1 MALHQFIEKPLKTLL
16 INNMNKAFSHLRVS
30 SEYSITQGLLT
41 INQLVECAKKY
52 SVPSLALTD
61 KSNMFA
67 MVKFFSKC
75 EAEGIKPISGSSLKV
90 IFDEDDTSHELLF
103 LAKNNNGHKN
113 LMKVISMAHNNFTY
127 QNPII
132 NFKDL
137 QEFKNDVIAISGG
150 KDSHLFELIKRKKNN
165 EANNRIDKFLKFFK
179 DNFFIEVQK
188 TNRSD
193 EHEYFSNILPLACS
207 KGVPLIATNDV
218 LFSRPDDYET
228 HETKVCIN
236 TGRTLNDPNR
246 EKIFSNEQY
255 FKSPKE
261 MQDLFNGF
269 DELIDNTNEIAKK
282 CNVSLHAKEY
292 FLPEYPVPKEH
303 NFDSY
308 ISELSHEK
316 LNQLIIDFDIK
327 KKEIYKQR
335 LDYELNQIKKMG
347 FSSYFL
353 IVYDFIQWSKD
364 NDVPVG
370 PGRGSGAGSLV
381 AYSLGIT
388 TLDPI
393 DHGLLFERFLN
404 PERISMPD
412 FDIDFCMEKRDSVIE
427 YVSKKYGAEAV
438 SQIATF
444 GTMAARAVVRDVARA
459 MGKPYALGDR
469 ISKMIPF
476 APGMTLDRAKEEQP
490 VFAQATKN
498 DPEVREVVDLAYKL
512 EGIARN
518 VGKHA
523 GGVVIAPGS
532 LSDFCPIYN
541 DRQSSSIMTQYDKD
555 DVEKIGLVKFDFL
568 GLRTLT
574 VIDKALKSINRSLK
588 KGEKKLNLDNIPLND
603 PKVFELLSSGKTMAV
618 FQLESTGMRDL
629 IKKLKPTKFEEI
641 TALLA
646 LYRPGPLNSGMHT
659 TFVDRKHGR
668 SQVTYPHELLE
679 PVLSETYGVI
689 VYQEQVMEAARVL
702 AGYSMGQADIL
713 RRVMG
718 KKKVEE
724 MEEQREIFIKG
735 CDKKSIPAKTAE
747 KIFELIEQFAEYGF
761 NKSHSAAYAVI
772 SYQTAFLK
780 TYYPEH
786 FMAAVLSTEL
796 GNTDK
801 IYSLIKECE
810 RMNINVLKPNILS
823 SNKMFLV
830 NDAGDIEYG
839 LGAVKGVADS
849 FIKHVCE
856 IRKSKSFNDLWD
868 FSKKVDIKLGGKK
881 SLEALSQSGAFDSI
895 APSRS
900 IAISCIEDMLK
911 DGSKNMSKQAGMSG
925 DLFSSLNDSFDPYE
939 KYKNIQDMN
948 LSELLSLEKKSLGY
962 YLSGHPV
969 NAIETKVNS
978 LRSIKINKLNYDT
991 KKASL
996 VVLINS
1002 VRQIKDKKG
1011 KPLTFINFDDGSGVM
1026 DGIVPSEVLEDCH
1039 EILKDGKILVVKG
1052 AVEIDDY
1059 RSKEIGDA
1067 MFRMRVKEVK
1077 SLDEE
1082 LLRKIQE
1089 VTLNLEKSDLFSLEE
1104 LSDKLEKLN
1113 KELWKSSGC
1122 ILNVKVITNDSE
1134 AIIDLGDKFKFEPT
1148 LSNLSLLDEAFGKN
1162 ALEI

>member
-1 MALHQFIEKPLKTLL
+1 MKNI
-16 INNMNKAFSHLRVS
+16 FSHLRIS
-30 SEYSITQGLLT
+30 SEFSISQGLLT
-41 INQLVECAKKY
+41 INQIVDCAQKNNIP
-52 SVPSLALTD
+52 SVALTD

-67 MVKFFSKC
+67 MVKFFNKC
-75 EAEGIKPISGSSLKV
+75 EAAGIKPISGSSIRV
-90 IFDEDDTSHELLF
+90 IFDGDDSSHDLLC
-103 LAKNNNGHKN
+103 LAKNNDGHRN
-113 LMKVISMAHNNFTY
+113 LMQVISSAHNNYNY
-127 QNPII
+127 QSPII
-132 NFKDL
+132 NFDDLKTFKD
-137 QEFKNDVIAISGG
+137 DIVVISGG
-150 KDSHLFELIKRKKNN
+150 KDSHIYELSKQNKLEEIENK
-165 EANNRIDKFLKFFK
+165 IDDFLMVFK
-179 DNFFIEVQK
+179 DDFFIEVQK
-188 TNRSD
+188 TNRPD
-193 EHEYFSNILPLACS
+193 EIDYFSNILPLS
-207 KGVPLIATNDV
+207 SKKGVPLIATNDV
-218 LFSRPDDYET
+218 LFAKKDDYEI

-236 TGRTLNDPNR
+236 TGKTLNDPNR
-246 EKIFSNEQY
+246 EKPFSDEQY
-255 FKSPKE
+255 FKSSDE
-261 MQDLFNGF
+261 MQKLFNGF
-269 DELIDNTNEIAKK
+269 DELIDNTNEVAKK
-282 CNVSLHAKEY
+282 CNVSLHTKGY

-303 NFDSY
+303 DFDSFLVD
-308 ISELSHEK
+308 LSTKRLSSLIDKFEK
-316 LNQLIIDFDIK
+316 AKQK
-327 KKEIYKQR
+327 IYLQR
-335 LDYELNQIKKMG
+335 LEYELNQIKKMG

-412 FDIDFCMEKRDSVIE
+412 FDIDFCMEKRDSVID
-427 YVSKKYGAEAV
+427 YVSKKYGADAV

-490 VFAQATKN
+490 VFAQAAKN
-498 DPEVREVVDLAYKL
+498 DAEVREVVDLAYKL

-541 DRQSSSIMTQYDKD
+541 DRQSSSVMTQYDKD

-574 VIDKALKSINRSLK
+574 VIDKALKSININLK
-588 KGEKKLNLDNIPLND
+588 NKLDLDNIPMD
-603 PKVFELLSSGKTMAV
+603 DQKVFDLLSSGKTMAV

-659 TFVDRKHGR
+659 TFVDRKHGK
-668 SQVTYPHELLE
+668 SPVTYPHELLE

-689 VYQEQVMEAARVL
+689 VYQEQVMESARVL
-702 AGYSMGQADIL
+702 AGYSMGEADIL

-718 KKKVEE
+718 KKKIEE
-724 MEEQREIFIKG
+724 MEEQREIFVKG
-735 CDKKSIPAKTAE
+735 CEKNSIPEKKAN

-801 IYSLIKECE
+801 IHALIQECK
-810 RMNINVLKPNILS
+810 RMGIKVLKPNILT

-830 NDAGDIEYG
+830 NNNSDIEYG
-839 LGAVKGVADS
+839 LGAIKGVADA
-849 FIKHVCE
+849 FIQHVCQV
-856 IRKSKSFNDLWD
+856 RKSNEFNDLWD

-900 IAISCIEDMLK
+900 VAVSCIEDMLK
-911 DGSKNMSKQAGMSG
+911 DGSNNSSKQTAMSG
-925 DLFSSLNDSFDPYE
+925 DLFSSLNESFDPYE
-939 KYKNIQDMN
+939 KYKNITDIG

-969 NAIETKVNS
+969 NAIEK
-978 LRSIKINKLNYDT
+978 KINKLRSKTISKLDHDT
-991 KKASL
+991 KKASIVCL
-996 VVLINS
+996 VNS

-1011 KPLTFINFDDGSGVM
+1011 KPLTFINFDDGTGVM
-1026 DGIVPSEVLEDCH
+1026 DGVVPSEVLDNCH
-1039 EILKDGKILVVKG
+1039 TILKEGQILIVKG
-1052 AVEIDDY
+1052 VVEIDDY
-1059 RSKEIGDA
+1059 RSKELGDA
-1067 MFRMRVKEVK
+1067 MFRMRVKEVHSLDAELSK
-1077 SLDEE
+1077 KVKDVVINLEESELISLDE
-1082 LLRKIQE
+1082 
-1089 VTLNLEKSDLFSLEE
+1089 F
-1104 LSDKLEKLN
+1104 SDKLEKV
-1113 KELWKSSGC
+1113 KREFWTTSGC
-1122 ILNVKVITNDSE
+1122 NLFVKVITKDSE
-1134 AIIDLGDKFKFEPT
+1134 AIIDVGEKFRFEPT
-1148 LSNLSLLDEAFGKN
+1148 IENLNFLDDIFGKN

>member
-1 MALHQFIEKPLKTLL
+1 MKNI
-16 INNMNKAFSHLRVS
+16 FSHLRIS
-30 SEYSITQGLLT
+30 SEFSISQGLLT
-41 INQLVECAKKY
+41 INQIVDCAQKNNIP
-52 SVPSLALTD
+52 SVALTD

-67 MVKFFSKC
+67 MVKFFNKC
-75 EAEGIKPISGSSLKV
+75 EAAGIKPISGSSIRV
-90 IFDEDDTSHELLF
+90 IFDGDDSSHDLLC
-103 LAKNNNGHKN
+103 LAKNNDGHRN
-113 LMKVISMAHNNFTY
+113 LMQVISSAHNNYNY
-127 QNPII
+127 QSPII
-132 NFKDL
+132 NFNDLKTFKD
-137 QEFKNDVIAISGG
+137 NIVVISGG
-150 KDSHLFELIKRKKNN
+150 KDSHIYELSKQNKLEEIENK
-165 EANNRIDKFLKFFK
+165 IDDFLMVFK
-179 DNFFIEVQK
+179 DDFFIEVQK
-188 TNRSD
+188 TNRPD
-193 EHEYFSNILPLACS
+193 EIDYFSNILPLS
-207 KGVPLIATNDV
+207 SKKGVPLIATNDV
-218 LFSRPDDYET
+218 LFAKKDDYEI

-236 TGRTLNDPNR
+236 TGKTLNDPNR
-246 EKIFSNEQY
+246 EKPFSDEQY
-255 FKSPKE
+255 FKSSDE
-261 MQDLFNGF
+261 MQKLFNGF
-269 DELIDNTNEIAKK
+269 DELIDNTNEVAKK
-282 CNVSLHAKEY
+282 CNVSLHTKGY

-303 NFDSY
+303 DFDSFLVD
-308 ISELSHEK
+308 LSTKRLSSLIDKFEK
-316 LNQLIIDFDIK
+316 AKQTTYL
-327 KKEIYKQR
+327 QR
-335 LDYELNQIKKMG
+335 LEYELNQIKKMG

-412 FDIDFCMEKRDSVIE
+412 FDIDFCMEKRDSVID
-427 YVSKKYGAEAV
+427 YVSKKYGADAV

-490 VFAQATKN
+490 VFAQAAKN
-498 DPEVREVVDLAYKL
+498 DAEVREVVDLAYKL

-541 DRQSSSIMTQYDKD
+541 DRQSSSVMTQYDKD

-574 VIDKALKSINRSLK
+574 VIDKALKSININLK
-588 KGEKKLNLDNIPLND
+588 NKLDLDNIPMD
-603 PKVFELLSSGKTMAV
+603 DQKVFDLLSSGKTMAV

-659 TFVDRKHGR
+659 TFVDRKHGK
-668 SQVTYPHELLE
+668 SPVTYPHELLE

-689 VYQEQVMEAARVL
+689 VYQEQVMESARVL
-702 AGYSMGQADIL
+702 AGYSMGEADIL

-718 KKKVEE
+718 KKKIEE
-724 MEEQREIFIKG
+724 MEEQREIFVKG
-735 CDKKSIPAKTAE
+735 CEKNSIPEKKAN

-801 IYSLIKECE
+801 IHALIQECK
-810 RMNINVLKPNILS
+810 RMGIKVLKPNILT

-830 NDAGDIEYG
+830 NNNSDIEYG
-839 LGAVKGVADS
+839 LGAIKGVADA
-849 FIKHVCE
+849 FIQHVCQV
-856 IRKSKSFNDLWD
+856 RKSNKFNDLWD

-900 IAISCIEDMLK
+900 VAVSCIEDMLK
-911 DGSKNMSKQAGMSG
+911 DGSNNSSKQTAMSG
-925 DLFSSLNDSFDPYE
+925 DLFSSLNESFDPYE
-939 KYKNIQDMN
+939 KYKNITDIG

-969 NAIETKVNS
+969 NAIEK
-978 LRSIKINKLNYDT
+978 KINKLRSKTISKLDHDT
-991 KKASL
+991 KKASIVCL
-996 VVLINS
+996 VNS

-1011 KPLTFINFDDGSGVM
+1011 KPLTFINFDDGTGVM
-1026 DGIVPSEVLEDCH
+1026 DGVVPSEVLNNCH
-1039 EILKDGKILVVKG
+1039 TILKEGQMLIVKG
-1052 AVEIDDY
+1052 VVEIDDY
-1059 RSKEIGDA
+1059 RSKELGDA
-1067 MFRMRVKEVK
+1067 MFRMRVKEVHSLDAELSK
-1077 SLDEE
+1077 KVKDVVINLEESELISLDE
-1082 LLRKIQE
+1082 
-1089 VTLNLEKSDLFSLEE
+1089 F
-1104 LSDKLEKLN
+1104 SDKLEKV
-1113 KELWKSSGC
+1113 KREFWTTSGC
-1122 ILNVKVITNDSE
+1122 NLFVKVITKDSE
-1134 AIIDLGDKFKFEPT
+1134 AIIGIGEKFRFEPT
-1148 LSNLSLLDEAFGKN
+1148 IENLNFLDDIFGKN

>member
-1 MALHQFIEKPLKTLL
+1 MQAI
-16 INNMNKAFSHLRVS
+16 S
-30 SEYSITQGLLT
+30 S
-41 INQLVECAKKY
+41 
-52 SVPSLALTD
+52 
-61 KSNMFA
+61 
-67 MVKFFSKC
+67 
-75 EAEGIKPISGSSLKV
+75 
-90 IFDEDDTSHELLF
+90 
-103 LAKNNNGHKN
+103 
-113 LMKVISMAHNNFTY
+113 AHNNYNY
-127 QNPII
+127 QSPII
-132 NFKDL
+132 NFNDLKNFKDDIL
-137 QEFKNDVIAISGG
+137 VISGG
-150 KDSHLFELIKRKKNN
+150 KDSHIYELSKQNKLDEI
-165 EANNRIDKFLKFFK
+165 ENRVDDFLMVFK
-179 DNFFIEVQK
+179 DDFFIEVQK
-188 TNRSD
+188 TNRPD
-193 EHEYFSNILPLACS
+193 ELDYFSNILPLSS
-207 KGVPLIATNDV
+207 KKGIPLIATNDV
-218 LFSRPDDYET
+218 LFAKKDDYEI

-236 TGRTLNDPNR
+236 TGKTLNDPNR
-246 EKIFSNEQY
+246 EKPFSDEQY
-255 FKSPKE
+255 FKSAEE
-261 MQDLFNGF
+261 MQKLFNGF
-269 DELIDNTNEIAKK
+269 DELINNTNEVAKK
-282 CNVSLHAKEY
+282 CNVSLHTKGY
-292 FLPEYPVPKEH
+292 FLPEYPVPKDH
-303 NFDSY
+303 NFDSFLVD
-308 ISELSHEK
+308 LSNKRLSSLIGKFEK
-316 LNQLIIDFDIK
+316 TKQK
-327 KKEIYKQR
+327 IYLQR
-335 LDYELNQIKKMG
+335 LEYELNQIKKMG

-412 FDIDFCMEKRDSVIE
+412 FDIDFCMEKRDSVID
-427 YVSKKYGAEAV
+427 YVSKKYGADAV

-490 VFAQATKN
+490 VFAQAAKN

-541 DRQSSSIMTQYDKD
+541 DRQSSSVMTQYDKD

-574 VIDKALKSINRSLK
+574 VIDKALKSININLK
-588 KGEKKLNLDNIPLND
+588 DKLDLDNIPMD
-603 PKVFELLSSGKTMAV
+603 DQKVFDLLSSGKTMAV

-659 TFVDRKHGR
+659 TFVDRKHGK
-668 SQVTYPHELLE
+668 SPVTYPHDLLE

-689 VYQEQVMEAARVL
+689 VYQEQVMESARVL
-702 AGYSMGQADIL
+702 AGYSMGEADIL

-718 KKKVEE
+718 KKKIEE
-724 MEEQREIFIKG
+724 MEEQREIFVKG
-735 CDKKSIPAKTAE
+735 CEKNSISEKKAN

-772 SYQTAFLK
+772 SYQTAYLK

-801 IYSLIKECE
+801 IHALIQECK
-810 RMNINVLKPNILS
+810 RMGIKVLKPNILT

-830 NDAGDIEYG
+830 NNNSDIEYG
-839 LGAVKGVADS
+839 LGAVKGVADA
-849 FIKHVCE
+849 FIQHVCQV
-856 IRKSKSFNDLWD
+856 RKKNKFNDLWD

-900 IAISCIEDMLK
+900 IAVSCIEDMLK
-911 DGSKNMSKQAGMSG
+911 DGSNNSSKQTDMSG
-925 DLFSSLNDSFDPYE
+925 DLFSSLSESFDPYE
-939 KYKNIQDMN
+939 KYKNITDIG
-948 LSELLSLEKKSLGY
+948 LSKLLSLEKKSLGY

-969 NAIETKVNS
+969 NAIEK
-978 LRSIKINKLNYDT
+978 KINKLRSKTISKLNHDT
-991 KKASL
+991 KKASIVCL
-996 VVLINS
+996 VNS

-1011 KPLTFINFDDGSGVM
+1011 KPLTFINFDDGTGVM
-1026 DGIVPSEVLEDCH
+1026 DGVISSEVLDNCH
-1039 EILKDGKILVVKG
+1039 TILKEGQILIVKG
-1052 AVEIDDY
+1052 VVEIDDY
-1059 RSKEIGDA
+1059 RSKELGDA
-1067 MFRMRVKEVK
+1067 MFRMRVKEVHSLDSELSK
-1077 SLDEE
+1077 KVKDVVINLEESQLISLDE
-1082 LLRKIQE
+1082 
-1089 VTLNLEKSDLFSLEE
+1089 F
-1104 LSDKLEKLN
+1104 SDKLEKV
-1113 KELWKSSGC
+1113 KREFWKTSGC
-1122 ILNVKVITNDSE
+1122 NLLVKVITNDSE
-1134 AIIDLGDKFKFEPT
+1134 AIIDIGEKFRFEPT
-1148 LSNLSLLDEAFGKN
+1148 IENLNFLDDIFGKN

>member
-1 MALHQFIEKPLKTLL
+1 MKSI
-16 INNMNKAFSHLRVS
+16 FSHLRIS
-30 SEYSITQGLLT
+30 SEFSISQGLLT
-41 INQLVECAKKY
+41 INQIVDCAQKNNIP
-52 SVPSLALTD
+52 SVALTD

-67 MVKFFSKC
+67 MVKFFNKC
-75 EAEGIKPISGSSLKV
+75 EASGIKPISGSSIRV
-90 IFDEDDTSHELLF
+90 IFDGDDSSHDLLC
-103 LAKNNNGHKN
+103 LAKNNVGHKN
-113 LMKVISMAHNNFTY
+113 LMQAISSAHNNYNY
-127 QNPII
+127 QSPII
-132 NFKDL
+132 NFNDLKNFKDDIL
-137 QEFKNDVIAISGG
+137 VISGG
-150 KDSHLFELIKRKKNN
+150 KDSHIYELSKQNKLDEI
-165 EANNRIDKFLKFFK
+165 ENRVDDFLMVFK
-179 DNFFIEVQK
+179 DDFFIEVQK
-188 TNRSD
+188 TNRPD
-193 EHEYFSNILPLACS
+193 ELDYFSNILPLSS
-207 KGVPLIATNDV
+207 KKGIPLIATNDV
-218 LFSRPDDYET
+218 LFAKKDDYEI

-236 TGRTLNDPNR
+236 TGKTLNDPNR
-246 EKIFSNEQY
+246 EKPFSDEQY
-255 FKSPKE
+255 FKSAEE
-261 MQDLFNGF
+261 MQKLFNGF
-269 DELIDNTNEIAKK
+269 DELINNTNEVAKK
-282 CNVSLHAKEY
+282 CNVSLHTKGY
-292 FLPEYPVPKEH
+292 FLPEYPVPKDH
-303 NFDSY
+303 NFDSFLVD
-308 ISELSHEK
+308 LSNKRLSSLIGKFEK
-316 LNQLIIDFDIK
+316 TKQK
-327 KKEIYKQR
+327 IYLQR
-335 LDYELNQIKKMG
+335 LEYELNQIKKMG

-412 FDIDFCMEKRDSVIE
+412 FDIDFCMEKRDSVID
-427 YVSKKYGAEAV
+427 YVSKKYGADAV

-490 VFAQATKN
+490 VFAQAAKN

-541 DRQSSSIMTQYDKD
+541 DRQSSSVMTQYDKD

-574 VIDKALKSINRSLK
+574 VIDKALKSININLK
-588 KGEKKLNLDNIPLND
+588 DKLDLDNIPMD
-603 PKVFELLSSGKTMAV
+603 DQKVFDLLSSGKTMAV

-659 TFVDRKHGR
+659 TFVDRKHGK
-668 SQVTYPHELLE
+668 SPVTYPHDLLE

-689 VYQEQVMEAARVL
+689 VYQEQVMESARVL
-702 AGYSMGQADIL
+702 AGYSMGEADIL

-718 KKKVEE
+718 KKKIEE
-724 MEEQREIFIKG
+724 MEEQREIFVKG
-735 CDKKSIPAKTAE
+735 CEKNSISEKKAN

-772 SYQTAFLK
+772 SYQTAYLK

-801 IYSLIKECE
+801 IHALIQECK
-810 RMNINVLKPNILS
+810 RMGIKVLKPNILT

-830 NDAGDIEYG
+830 NNNSDIEYG
-839 LGAVKGVADS
+839 LGAVKGVADA
-849 FIKHVCE
+849 FIQHVCQV
-856 IRKSKSFNDLWD
+856 RKKNKFNDLWD

-900 IAISCIEDMLK
+900 IAVSCIEDMLK
-911 DGSKNMSKQAGMSG
+911 DGSNNSSKQTDMSG
-925 DLFSSLNDSFDPYE
+925 DLFSSLSESFDPYE
-939 KYKNIQDMN
+939 KYKNITDIG
-948 LSELLSLEKKSLGY
+948 LSKLLSLEKKSLGY

-969 NAIETKVNS
+969 NAIEK
-978 LRSIKINKLNYDT
+978 KINKLRSKTISKLNHDT
-991 KKASL
+991 KKASIVCL
-996 VVLINS
+996 VNS

-1011 KPLTFINFDDGSGVM
+1011 KPLTFINFDDGTGVM
-1026 DGIVPSEVLEDCH
+1026 DGVISSEVLDNCH
-1039 EILKDGKILVVKG
+1039 TILKEGQILIVKG
-1052 AVEIDDY
+1052 VVEIDDY
-1059 RSKEIGDA
+1059 RSKELGDA
-1067 MFRMRVKEVK
+1067 MFRMRVKEVHSLDSELSK
-1077 SLDEE
+1077 KVKDVVINLEESQLISLDE
-1082 LLRKIQE
+1082 
-1089 VTLNLEKSDLFSLEE
+1089 F
-1104 LSDKLEKLN
+1104 SDKLEKV
-1113 KELWKSSGC
+1113 KREFWKTSGC
-1122 ILNVKVITNDSE
+1122 NLLVKVITNDSE
-1134 AIIDLGDKFKFEPT
+1134 AIIDIGEKFRFEPT
-1148 LSNLSLLDEAFGKN
+1148 IENLNFLDDIFGKN